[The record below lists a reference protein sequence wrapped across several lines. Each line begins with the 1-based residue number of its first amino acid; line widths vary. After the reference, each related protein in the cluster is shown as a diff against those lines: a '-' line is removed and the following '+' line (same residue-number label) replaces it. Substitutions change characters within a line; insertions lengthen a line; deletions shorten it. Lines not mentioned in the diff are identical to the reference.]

1 MSLPPIDEDEAVA
14 CTEEDKAETE
24 SQPQATLAQMRTV
37 LGRCGALLDAL
48 PTDAAGAVLARVD
61 RPLIVAQVSKGWRAA
76 VLGATP
82 RAPLRYVL
90 DRAKYHASTSAAQY
104 RYSTSKNGEMLG
116 DLSVK
121 CGKFDVVSITISGLH
136 ASFTDASGLAALL
149 PRCPH
154 LASLD
159 LSGNNLR
166 LDTLPQL
173 RECTALTTLDL
184 SRIPGFGNGPMHLLN
199 KFPPVLRELR
209 LRDVGLYDE
218 SGMTGLLVALGNC
231 TSLTHLDLC
240 QNRFYASA
248 LLPRILAQLPALER
262 LELSGTRM
270 RQVAV
275 RDAARSLQACT
286 RLTYLDLSDL
296 WCQDHRLETTVAAN
310 EIQELTDA
318 GEEFMQMLA
327 SWPALT
333 YLDLGDMWLGADAT
347 HFAASLLALPSLTF
361 LNLSNGRL
369 GTPEMTNITAA
380 LPGMPAL
387 AELNMSAS
395 GIDEVGGQ
403 ALVRVLPHCT
413 ALRTLRLTGNPLM
426 SAGVQGLAAALQE
439 CPKLTQLDL
448 LRTQLESATIMEIE
462 NAWEAQHEP
471 RGDFSFTRR
480 RGGVDCL
487 ATHDA

>member
-14 CTEEDKAETE
+14 CTEGDAAETE

-61 RPLIVAQVSKGWRAA
+61 RPLIVSQVSKGWRAA

-121 CGKFDVVSITISGLH
+121 CGKFDVVSIAISGLH

-154 LASLD
+154 LSSLD

-166 LDTLPQL
+166 LDTLRGL
-173 RECTALTTLDL
+173 EECTALTTLDL
-184 SRIPGFGNGPMHLLN
+184 SSVRDVCQNTSSLLSLC
-199 KFPPVLRELR
+199 PPVLRELR
-209 LRDVGLYDE
+209 LRDVGLRHDIDMA
-218 SGMTGLLVALGNC
+218 GLVVGLRACTG
-231 TSLTHLDLC
+231 LTHLDLSENQFC
-240 QNRFYASA
+240 QCPA
-248 LLPRILAQLPALER
+248 LPRILAQLPALER
-262 LELSGTRM
+262 LELSGTGM

-286 RLTYLDLSDL
+286 RLTHLDLSDL
-296 WCQDHRLETTVAAN
+296 WCQDHRLETTIAAN
-310 EIQELTDA
+310 VIQELSDA
-318 GEEFMQMLA
+318 GEEFMQMLP

-333 YLDLGDMWLGADAT
+333 FLDLGDMWLGTDAT
-347 HFAASLLALPSLTF
+347 HFAASLLALPRLAH
-361 LNLSNGRL
+361 LNVARGRL

-380 LPGMPAL
+380 LPRMPAL
-387 AELNMSAS
+387 AELNMSGN

-413 ALRTLRLTGNPLM
+413 ALRTLRLTGNPLT

-439 CPKLTQLDL
+439 CPKLTELDL

>member
-1 MSLPPIDEDEAVA
+1 
-14 CTEEDKAETE
+14 
-24 SQPQATLAQMRTV
+24 MRTV

-61 RPLIVAQVSKGWRAA
+61 RPLIVSQVSKGWRAA

-136 ASFTDASGLAALL
+136 ASFTDASGLVALL

-159 LSGNNLR
+159 LSGNKLR
-166 LDTLPQL
+166 LDTLRGLQ
-173 RECTALTTLDL
+173 ECTALTTLDL
-184 SRIPGFGNGPMHLLN
+184 SSDRNVRRDFNLDFLPVVLQELRFRNVLLD
-199 KFPPVLRELR
+199 KDMQALREA
-209 LRDVGLYDE
+209 
-218 SGMTGLLVALGNC
+218 LLACPG
-231 TSLTHLDLC
+231 LTHLDLC
-240 QNRFYASA
+240 DSMLYQSEE
-248 LLPRILAQLPALER
+248 LPRILAQLPALER
-262 LELSGTRM
+262 LELSGTGM

-275 RDAARSLQACT
+275 RDAARSLKACT

-296 WCQDHRLETTVAAN
+296 WCHNPRLLVQDGAPAN
-310 EIQELTDA
+310 EIQELCDA
-318 GEEFMQMLA
+318 GEEFMQMLP

-333 YLDLGDMWLGADAT
+333 HLDLGDMWLGADAT
-347 HFAASLLALPSLTF
+347 HFAASLHALPRLTY
-361 LNLSNGRL
+361 LSVARGRL

-387 AELNMSAS
+387 TGLDMTGS
-395 GIDEVGGQ
+395 GIDEVGAQ
-403 ALVRVLPHCT
+403 ALVRVLPHCA
-413 ALRTLRLTGNPLM
+413 ALRTLRLTGNPLT
-426 SAGVQGLAAALQE
+426 SEGVQGLAAALQE
-439 CPKLTQLDL
+439 CPQLTQLDL
-448 LRTQLESATIMEIE
+448 LRTGLETATIMEIE
-462 NAWEAQHEP
+462 AAWAAQHEP
-471 RGDFSFTRR
+471 RGDFSFSRR
-480 RGGVDCL
+480 RYGVDCS